1 MDNLLLKMGKRL
13 HARRKQLRMT
23 QEELAER
30 AEMTTQTVSTAETGK
45 KALRPENIVKLCSA
59 LDISTD
65 YLLLGRVGMV
75 DYNILAQKI
84 SQLDAAQYRYL
95 EDMINAY
102 IAALKER
109 E

>member
-84 SQLDAAQYRYL
+84 SQLDAAQ
-95 EDMINAY
+95 
-102 IAALKER
+102 
-109 E
+109 